1 MIKYLQLPTCKL
13 AEFSAAGD
21 TSFTVS
27 GFLLNDGITPVA
39 SADIG
44 DICYATLEPKTVR
57 EELISFTIVSVTSA
71 GVATVTAVRGLLQ
84 KSPYTT
90 GGATFDHQ
98 NGSDFV
104 ISNNPG
110 LFNQLT
116 AKDNLEVITAQWSF
130 PSPTAN
136 ASPVTKAY
144 ADALVING
152 GAEATNTTRGI
163 ALLSASPDVTI
174 GTATISIATPAVVS
188 FVAHGLLAGDSIRFT
203 TTGALPT
210 GLVVGTRYF
219 VMVAGLVANAFQ
231 VSLTVSGAAINTS
244 GTQSGVH
251 TLIETTPIAVGYN
264 DTTKLP
270 TVAEKA
276 AMVGYP
282 GTPANTNKFK
292 TQNMSVTAGATI
304 AGASTPVPVYQDITA
319 FKFLACIANDTTKI
333 AFQGFAT
340 SSSTDT
346 NPINVQHDGIVG
358 GFTGLTRGVKYYLQD
373 TSGLIGV
380 TPGTYEIEVGIAI
393 STTELLVARGKR
405 FASGSTSIT
414 TATTTTF
421 TLGFRPSKVT
431 IMAIN
436 GVASVSATKSI
447 AYSQGGW
454 TKYGGNQCIKNTLN
468 SSDLQTVAVD
478 AAKAYHIAPDTTG
491 GTENVGVVA
500 VTDTG
505 FTITSTTTG
514 TITTARIYWDAEGEF

>member
-44 DICYATLEPKTVR
+44 DICYATLEPKTAR

-136 ASPVTKAY
+136 ASPVTKSY

-251 TLIETTPIAVGYN
+251 TLIETTPIAVGFN
-264 DTTKLP
+264 DTIKLP

-276 AMVGYP
+276 ALAGALNAP
-282 GTPANTNKFK
+282 TGSNKF
-292 TQNMSVTAGATI
+292 VTTNDL
-304 AGASTPVPVYQDITA
+304 SDPA
-319 FKFLACIANDTTKI
+319 FKPPQVALFTASGTFTKDAGLKYI
-333 AFQGFAT
+333 IVEGVGAGAT
-340 SSSTDT
+340 SSST
-346 NPINVQHDGIVG
+346 ISG
-358 GFTGLTRGVKYYLQD
+358 GGGGYFRKLILASTLGATETV
-373 TSGLIGV
+373 TIGV
-380 TPGTYEIEVGIAI
+380 TASPGGN
-393 STTELLVARGKR
+393 
-405 FASGSTSIT
+405 
-414 TATTTTF
+414 TTF
-421 TLGFRPSKVT
+421 GAHCTG
-431 IMAIN
+431 N
-436 GVASVSATKSI
+436 GGTR
-447 AYSQGGW
+447 
-454 TKYGGNQCIKNTLN
+454 
-468 SSDLQTVAVD
+468 
-478 AAKAYHIAPDTTG
+478 TTG
-491 GTENVGVVA
+491 GTATGGDINIPGESGTNSGSGGTGGNYGMGGSSQLGAAATDGNAATGYGAGAAGSSSGSSFPGGTNGVVI
-500 VTDTG
+500 VTKYY
-505 FTITSTTTG
+505 S
-514 TITTARIYWDAEGEF
+514 

>member
-44 DICYATLEPKTVR
+44 DICYATLEPKTAR
-57 EELISFTIVSVTSA
+57 EELISFTIASVTSA

-136 ASPVTKAY
+136 ASPVTKSY

-163 ALLSASPDVTI
+163 ALLSVSPDVTI

-251 TLIETTPIAVGYN
+251 TLIETTPIAVGFN
-264 DTTKLP
+264 DTIKLP

-276 AMVGYP
+276 ALAGAGNF
-282 GTPANTNKFK
+282 GTPSASNKYI
-292 TQNMSVTAGATI
+292 TQNYNSSATGLPVVRTYLAAASPATWTKPVGLKYIKVQVQAAGGGGAGYDTDGTDGPATSGSGGGYCEKIIAAASLGATETVTIGGAGTGGNSAGTPTSGTDASNTTFGSHVTAGGGIKGTANNSGI
-304 AGASTPVPVYQDITA
+304 PAG
-319 FKFLACIANDTTKI
+319 
-333 AFQGFAT
+333 G
-340 SSSTDT
+340 
-346 NPINVQHDGIVG
+346 
-358 GFTGLTRGVKYYLQD
+358 
-373 TSGLIGV
+373 
-380 TPGTYEIEVGIAI
+380 
-393 STTELLVARGKR
+393 
-405 FASGSTSIT
+405 
-414 TATTTTF
+414 TATGGDLNIPGGTGSPLF
-421 TLGFRPSKVT
+421 GSQNIGLSWGGDSFLGKGSKNFSSVVST
-431 IMAIN
+431 GSGYGFGGAGGSDSGFIN
-436 GVASVSATKSI
+436 GQAGGPALVTVTEY
-447 AYSQGGW
+447 YS
-454 TKYGGNQCIKNTLN
+454 
-468 SSDLQTVAVD
+468 
-478 AAKAYHIAPDTTG
+478 
-491 GTENVGVVA
+491 
-500 VTDTG
+500 
-505 FTITSTTTG
+505 
-514 TITTARIYWDAEGEF
+514 